1 MFLNL
6 KLLCVKYI
14 KYLIYFKILYRI
26 TTTTTTISPE
36 QEKEIEVHELLETLH
51 DKLPDEAF
59 ENFIK
64 DTISQDEELITA
76 IEDKLKS

>member
-1 MFLNL
+1 M
-6 KLLCVKYI
+6 
-14 KYLIYFKILYRI
+14 

-36 QEKEIEVHELLETLH
+36 LQKEKEVHELLENLH

-76 IEDKLKS
+76 IEDKLKE